1 MRSAL
6 ALCLSLALAA
16 PPLAAE
22 EVTLTRPDAVLQGTW
37 TAPDG
42 PKAAALILPG
52 SGPTDRNGNSVAGL
66 STDAYRLLAEAMAAN
81 GIATLRADKRGIGA
95 STGDPNAV
103 TLELYAQD
111 ASGWIDM
118 AKARSGLP
126 CLWLIGHSEGALV
139 ALKTAQARDDLC
151 GLVLLAPPGRPVS
164 QILLEQLSG
173 VPALAPHMEAAQRA
187 IVSLIAGQT
196 VDPASLPPPLQG
208 LFHPAVQP
216 FLADL
221 FAFDPAEAAAAIALP
236 VLVIRGSADL
246 QIAAVDADRLSAAL
260 PQVEAIEL
268 PGMTH
273 ALKTAADDSRDAN
286 LATYADPALPL
297 VDGLAEAVAG
307 FLLAP
312 R

>member
-1 MRSAL
+1 MRTAL
-6 ALCLSLALAA
+6 ALCLSLALTA
-16 PPLAAE
+16 PPLSAE
-22 EVTLTRPDAVLQGTW
+22 EVTLSRSDAVLAGTW
-37 TAPDG
+37 TAPDD

-52 SGPTDRNGNSVAGL
+52 SGPTDRDGNSLAGL
-66 STDAYRLLAEAMAAN
+66 STDAYRLLAEALADR

-103 TLELYAQD
+103 TLGLYAQD
-111 ASGWIDM
+111 AGGWL
-118 AKARSGLP
+118 AQARARTGLS

-139 ALKTAQARDDLC
+139 ALKTVLARDDVC
-151 GLVLLAPPGRPVS
+151 GLVLLAPPGRPIS
-164 QILLEQLSG
+164 QILLEQLRG

-208 LFHPAVQP
+208 LFNPAVQP
-216 FLADL
+216 FLMDL
-221 FAFDPAEAAAAIALP
+221 FAFDPAEAAASIDLP
-236 VLVIRGSADL
+236 ALVIRGDADL
-246 QIAAVDADRLSAAL
+246 QIAAEDAARLAGAF
-260 PQVEAIEL
+260 PRAQAIDL

-273 ALKTAADDSRDAN
+273 ALKTAADGSREAN

-297 VDGLAEAVAG
+297 APGLADAVAG
-307 FLLAP
+307 FILTP